1 MSSICFSFSFS
12 GSNLLLQRIMAK
24 KGVPSDLTF
33 VAFDST
39 TSLCTSSYVSLQ
51 KNWWSLM
58 FMRVVAPLNVAK
70 SQGFS
75 IILNWSTILD
85 IMYGKIIPLPSTPN
99 RGGENGTFGLLHGF
113 IVDLGGMGGGD
124 SVQDC
129 SLLRIGRYEFLKVV
143 SGRNRRRLC
152 NK

>member
-1 MSSICFSFSFS
+1 MFFVSFFRVKSFAAKNHGQERCSIRSDICCFWLNNQSLYIIICKS
-12 GSNLLLQRIMAK
+12 AK
-24 KGVPSDLTF
+24 K
-33 VAFDST
+33 
-39 TSLCTSSYVSLQ
+39 
-51 KNWWSLM
+51 WWSFM
-58 FMRVVAPLNVAK
+58 FMRVVAPLNMAK

-85 IMYGKIIPLPSTPN
+85 ITYGKIIPLPSTPN
-99 RGGENGTFGLLHGF
+99 QGGENGTFGPLHGF
-113 IVDLGGMGGGD
+113 IVDLGGMGD

-129 SLLRIGRYEFLKVV
+129 SLLRSGRYEFLNVV

>member
-1 MSSICFSFSFS
+1 
-12 GSNLLLQRIMAK
+12 
-24 KGVPSDLTF
+24 
-33 VAFDST
+33 
-39 TSLCTSSYVSLQ
+39 
-51 KNWWSLM
+51 M

-113 IVDLGGMGGGD
+113 IVDLGGMGGGI
-124 SVQDC
+124 
-129 SLLRIGRYEFLKVV
+129 LFKIVV
-143 SGRNRRRLC
+143 SFAAGGTSS
-152 NK
+152 